1 MVSKEFFKQIEEIAK
16 ERGLDAEDLIFA
28 FKKALATS
36 VKRET
41 GKTVRVDINP
51 AKHEILAFTQELVV
65 SEYNEN
71 PENDMTQIL
80 LEDAKKLK
88 SSIKVGEVL
97 ELPVSPKDFAR
108 QSARAAK
115 STFSSDLKA
124 LERKKAYDFFKK
136 FEGEMISVDV
146 LEANDKHVVISI
158 GQGLTTLLPKS
169 ELLKNDNFVPGDRI
183 SVYVKKVEE
192 TTKDP
197 RVFVSRNDRNLV
209 TRLLE
214 SYIPEIKDGII
225 EIKGISRDA
234 GDRCKIAIMSND
246 PSVDALGTCVGE
258 AGSRIRGVVN
268 ALNGEKI
275 DLYKWSDNPEELIA
289 NSLQPAHV
297 AKVLNI
303 DPKNKTSL
311 AIVPDDQ
318 LSLAIGKN
326 GQNVRLAV
334 VSCGWKID
342 IKPVSEAYNDGLL
355 EQYLFSHDEA

>member
-16 ERGLDAEDLIFA
+16 ERGLDPEDLINA
-28 FKKALATS
+28 LKKALATS

-41 GKTVRVDINP
+41 GKSVRVDINP
-51 AKHEILAFTQELVV
+51 AKNEILAYTQELVV
-65 SEYNEN
+65 EAIAEN
-71 PENDMTQIL
+71 PESDLTQIL
-80 LEDAKKLK
+80 LEDALKIKK
-88 SSIKVGEVL
+88 SVKVGDVL
-97 ELPVSPKDFAR
+97 EIPVSPKDFAR

-136 FEGEMISVDV
+136 FEGELITADIVEV
-146 LEANDKHVVISI
+146 TDKHAVINI
-158 GQGLTTLLPKS
+158 GQGVTTLLPKS
-169 ELLKNDNFVPGDRI
+169 EYLSNDSFQVGDRT

-197 RVFVSRNDRNLV
+197 RVYVSRNDRNLV

-214 SYIPEIKDGII
+214 SYIPEIKTGTI
-225 EIKGISRDA
+225 EIKGISRDP

-246 PSVDALGTCVGE
+246 PAVDALGTCVGE
-258 AGSRIRGVVN
+258 GGSRIRGVVN

-275 DLYKWSDNPEELIA
+275 DLYKWSENPEELIA

-297 AKVLNI
+297 AKVLNV
-303 DPKNKTSL
+303 DVKNKTSL

-355 EQYLFSHDEA
+355 EKYLFSNDEA

>member
-1 MVSKEFFKQIEEIAK
+1 MVSKEFFKQIEKIAN
-16 ERGLDAEDLIFA
+16 ERGLDAEDLINV

-41 GKTVRVDINP
+41 GKSVRIDINP
-51 AKHEILAFTQELVV
+51 AKDEILAFTQELVV
-65 SEYNEN
+65 EEYKEI
-71 PENDMTQIL
+71 EESDISQIL
-80 LEDAKKLK
+80 YEDAVKLK
-88 SSIKVGEVL
+88 KNIKIGDVL
-97 ELPVSPKDFAR
+97 EIPVSPKDFQR

-124 LERKKAYDFFKK
+124 LERKKAYNFFKQ
-136 FEGEMISVDV
+136 FEGEMIGADV
-146 LEANDKHVVISI
+146 IEVGENQTVISI
-158 GQGLTTLLPKS
+158 GQGVTTIIPKP
-169 ELLKNDNFVPGDRI
+169 ELLKNDSFQVGDRI

-197 RVFVSRNDRNLV
+197 RVYVSRSDRNLV

-214 SYIPEIKDGII
+214 TYIPEIKDGII
-225 EIKGISRDA
+225 EIKGISRDP
-234 GDRCKIAIMSND
+234 GDRCKIAIFSND

-268 ALNGEKI
+268 SLNGEKI

-342 IKPVSEAYNDGLL
+342 IKPVSEAYKDGLL

>member
-1 MVSKEFFKQIEEIAK
+1 MVSKEFFKQINNIAQ
-16 ERGLDAEDLIFA
+16 ERGLEAEDLINV

-41 GKTVRVDINP
+41 GKSVRIEINSN
-51 AKHEILAFTQELVV
+51 KDEILAFTQELVV
-65 SEYNEN
+65 SEIVENE
-71 PENDMTQIL
+71 EIEFTQIL
-80 LEDAKKLK
+80 LEDAKKIK
-88 SSIKVGEVL
+88 KNIKVGEVL
-97 ELPVSPKDFAR
+97 ETPVSPKDFQR

-124 LERKKAYDFFKK
+124 LERKKAYTFFKQ
-136 FEGEMISVDV
+136 FEGEMISADV
-146 LEANDKHVVISI
+146 LEVNERHIVIAI
-158 GQGLTTLLPKS
+158 GQGVTTLLPKS
-169 ELLKNDNFVPGDRI
+169 ELLKNDNFIAGDKI

-197 RVFVSRNDRNLV
+197 RVYVSRSDRNLV

-214 SYIPEIKDGII
+214 SYIPEIKEGII
-225 EIKGISRDA
+225 EIKGISRDP
-234 GDRCKIAIMSND
+234 GDRCKIAILSND

-258 AGSRIRGVVN
+258 GGGRIRGVVQ

-275 DLYKWSDNPEELIA
+275 DLYKWSDDPVELIA

-303 DPKNKTSL
+303 DPKNKSSL

-355 EQYLFSHDEA
+355 EQFLFANDEA